1 MLISWCSNGKHP
13 PCMRAFLLR
22 SCAAFVNKL
31 LVFKRQTSSL
41 SAGLANGGLLHTDD
55 SGFPEMH
62 TRPLNR
68 SAPIAANYHAL
79 VQSASIRDENKP
91 DTAALQLSVLTR
103 RTMEV
108 YSNVGHCWSD
118 HSNFSQLPGTTI
130 PKFHIYL
137 VGWCS
142 LRVRDVDRRSL
153 VAMCTHSRPSRAL
166 ARVIWNTCSQ
176 GDSQTPMTTKA
187 PIH

>member
-103 RTMEV
+103 RTM
-108 YSNVGHCWSD
+108 VGVLQCWTLLVRSFQFFTVAWYD
-118 HSNFSQLPGTTI
+118 NSKVSHLLGRMVFSPC
-130 PKFHIYL
+130 P
-137 VGWCS
+137 
-142 LRVRDVDRRSL
+142 
-153 VAMCTHSRPSRAL
+153 
-166 ARVIWNTCSQ
+166 
-176 GDSQTPMTTKA
+176 
-187 PIH
+187 